1 MRQNLFYIFISITFF
16 SSLVYA
22 DSGLI
27 RIQSDHDVKT
37 TADHLEEIL
46 KSKGMT
52 LFTRIDHALGAQKA
66 GMKLRA
72 TELLIFG
79 NPKVGTPLIH
89 CSHSIAIDLP
99 QKVLIWQDEGGK
111 VWLSYNDPKYMAARH
126 GIIGCED
133 AIKRIEKALSLLAH
147 AATSP

>member
-1 MRQNLFYIFISITFF
+1 MRQKLFYIFISITFF

-22 DSGLI
+22 GSGLI
-27 RIQSDHDVKT
+27 RIQSAHDVKA
-37 TADHLEEIL
+37 TADRLEERL
-46 KSKGMT
+46 KRKGMT

-89 CSHSIAIDLP
+89 CSRSVAIDLP
-99 QKVLIWQDEGGK
+99 QKALIWQDDNGK
-111 VWLSYNDPKYMAARH
+111 VWLSYNDPKYMAGRH
-126 GIIGCED
+126 NIIGCKD
-133 AIKRIEKALSLLAH
+133 VLKKIEKALSNLTH
-147 AATSP
+147 AAASP